1 MCNFF
6 WLFNFSVLVGFS
18 PRLHAFD
25 IINGHWRYLKWQ
37 HTWWN
42 GAYSILLTKASILH
56 RDYLAAFASE
66 SHDILPSAFLRH
78 IDKSRNCE
86 DIAMAYVVAEKV
98 SANDALREV
107 YVCITVCMYM
117 RFQLPCCAIMGVC
130 IYCTVWMTVCMWEYY
145 VRVSAAVNFWIHVL
159 RTLIVASST
168 SVGARHGVWDILSGH
183 QQRPVAFRWQV
194 RATTIPFINN
204 KSIVV
209 LLLLGVAVWAC
220 CTDC

>member
-107 YVCITVCMYM
+107 YVCIIVCMYM
-117 RFQLPCCAIMGVC
+117 RFQLPWEVTLCHHGCLYLL
-130 IYCTVWMTVCMWEYY
+130 YCMNDCLY
-145 VRVSAAVNFWIHVL
+145 VR
-159 RTLIVASST
+159 
-168 SVGARHGVWDILSGH
+168 ILWEG
-183 QQRPVAFRWQV
+183 F
-194 RATTIPFINN
+194 
-204 KSIVV
+204 
-209 LLLLGVAVWAC
+209 C
-220 CTDC
+220 CC